1 MLEIIAAFILSYAGF
16 SSLNLRFNHQRAHS
30 WGMRDT
36 PTLPNWAFKV
46 GGCLLLGL
54 ALLPAVLSWGLGAG
68 LGMGLL
74 MLALAACLQ
83 TKLLAHAPAMA
94 IGMAPTG
101 MVIGLACASLAVL
114 SV

>member
-1 MLEIIAAFILSYAGF
+1 MLEMIAAFVLSYAGVA
-16 SSLNLRFNHQRAHS
+16 SLNLKFNHHRAHS

-36 PTLPNWAFKV
+36 PTLPDWAFKA
-46 GGCLLLGL
+46 GGCLLLTL
-54 ALLPAVLSWGLGAG
+54 ALAPAVLTWGVAAG
-68 LGMGLL
+68 LGLGLL

-83 TKLLAHAPAMA
+83 IKLLARAPAMA

-114 SV
+114 AA